1 MQYFAVLG
9 ERVERA
15 WRARNY
21 DEAELP
27 RIAEAELIADPP
39 SLKLGAYDPLL
50 WLVRARTAPTQLYF
64 DPPFGEPAIQVY
76 QNPRFYIEVLYWLDG
91 STSIH
96 EHGFDGAFHVLA
108 GSSVHALFQFDE
120 RSRPSARVRVGEV
133 SLVKAE
139 LLKVGDTRTILP
151 GSAMSHSLFH
161 MERPSVTVVVRSRNS
176 PGAQP
181 QYNYLRPGLALDPF
195 YKPEPLPRQ
204 IAAVQTLL
212 RVDHPDLDAVL
223 ADMFRE
229 ADAFTLAR
237 LALDIAQAQGGE
249 ARVLRLLERED
260 VRAGKQEV
268 AAILPAVIR
277 EDRRLRWIKA
287 MRSMLHAPTHRLL
300 LALLI
305 NLPHGRAI
313 IDLVAATH
321 PTEDAATLLS
331 SWIVEIAELI
341 PTSATLG
348 KLRDE
353 LRDVDFVRPMLCG
366 TGLAEVL
373 EQLRRT
379 YGPGLVDARRD
390 DIAQLHQDLQRSP
403 LFGVLF
409 C

>member
-1 MQYFAVLG
+1 MEYFAALG

-21 DEAELP
+21 DELELPQIAHAELT
-27 RIAEAELIADPP
+27 ADPP
-39 SLKLGAYDPLL
+39 SAKLGAYDPLL
-50 WLVRARTAPTQLYF
+50 WLLRARTAPTQLYF

-108 GSSVHALFQFDE
+108 GSSIHALYQFDE
-120 RSRPSARVRVGEV
+120 RARPSARVRIGEV

-139 LLKVGDTRTILP
+139 VLQAGDTRTILP

-161 MERPSVTVVVRSRNS
+161 MDRPSVTVVVRSRNS
-176 PGAQP
+176 PDAQP

-195 YKPEPLPRQ
+195 HKPEPLPRQ
-204 IAAVQTLL
+204 IAALQALL
-212 RVDHPDLDAVL
+212 RVDHPDLDVVL

-237 LALDIAQAQGGE
+237 LALDIAEAPGGE
-249 ARVLRLLERED
+249 GRVLRLLERDD

-277 EDRRLRWIKA
+277 EERRLRWIRG
-287 MRSMLHAPTHRLL
+287 MRGMLHAPTHRFL

-313 IDLVAATH
+313 LDIVAARY
-321 PTEDAATLLS
+321 PTEDAAALLA
-331 SWIVEIAELI
+331 SWVVEIAELI
-341 PTSATLG
+341 PTDATLG

-353 LRDVDFVRPMLCG
+353 LPDVDFVRPMLCG
-366 TGLAEVL
+366 TRLPEVI
-373 EQLRRT
+373 EALRIT
-379 YGPGLVDARRD
+379 YGTRLVEERRD
-390 DIAQLHQDLQRSP
+390 DIAQLHAGLQRSA
-403 LFGVLF
+403 LLGVMF
-409 C
+409 R